1 MELVGLKCGELGGLG
16 GRPGRLEVQIEI
28 GLPDEAGRVKI
39 LQIHSNKMRENSFL
53 ANDVDLPNLGT
64 ARHLSLVHWSMGPL
78 LTLLSSPPPQPVAP
92 RTSAGRSWRGW

>member
-1 MELVGLKCGELGGLG
+1 MG

-64 ARHLSLVHWSMGPL
+64 
-78 LTLLSSPPPQPVAP
+78 PPPPVNHPQVILGSPSEPHPPCPPPPSQPHQEL
-92 RTSAGRSWRGW
+92 